1 MTTTADGRGAA
12 RSALTVIHPEPFNAE
27 AATEALTGAITPTG
41 LHYRRS
47 NFALPAHDGTLA
59 IGQR

>member
-1 MTTTADGRGAA
+1 
-12 RSALTVIHPEPFNAE
+12 LTVIHPEPFNAE
-27 AATEALTGAITPTG
+27 AAIEALTGAITPTG

-47 NFALPAHDGTLA
+47 NFALTAHDGTLA